1 MKMKKVMGRTEKYL
15 REFLNILSEDQ
26 VFFSYLTNTFLLNQI
41 QALINDLNN
50 GLKEESEIQKEVNT
64 LIESLQL
71 FSPEMTGLNEIDL
84 SVNDFF
90 NLIRSVKRQTLEN
103 LIERRIN

>member
-1 MKMKKVMGRTEKYL
+1 MKKVMGRTEKYL

>member
-1 MKMKKVMGRTEKYL
+1 MKKVMGRTEKYL

-103 LIERRIN
+103 LIEKRIN